1 MTCPVCKV
9 NPDPTCPLCNT
20 TAPNAQPY
28 PMTVDEINAAKQNG
42 NDLASI
48 IFKFEDGTEVN
59 HPMTEDNDDPIRS
72 FVVIIQDNN
81 DDSTSAVALGAT
93 SRRAL
98 AYSAALALIQLCDN
112 DPVQLMRVGPRI
124 LEKAMRMMAT
134 GAMGRSKAD
143 E

>member
-9 NPDPTCPLCNT
+9 NPDPTCPLCNST
-20 TAPNAQPY
+20 TDTSYA
-28 PMTVDEINAAKQNG
+28 MVVDKINAAKQNG
-42 NDLASI
+42 NNLASI

-59 HPMTEDNDDPIRS
+59 HPMTKDNDDPVRS
-72 FVVIIQDNN
+72 FVVILQNNN
-81 DDSTSAVALGAT
+81 DDSTSTVTLGAT
-93 SRRAL
+93 SLRAM

-124 LEKAMRMMAT
+124 LEKAMRMITT